1 MTQQM
6 TTHIAALNAQYLN
19 PNIFRFARTQRDAG
33 IELFDWECR
42 LKPLRS
48 ISQDIGVGIG
58 AAALAAGA
66 TAVYFLL

>member
-6 TTHIAALNAQYLN
+6 TTHIAALNGPYLN
-19 PNIFRFARTQRDAG
+19 PNMFRFARTQRDAG

-58 AAALAAGA
+58 AAALVAAT
-66 TAVYFLL
+66 TAAYFVL